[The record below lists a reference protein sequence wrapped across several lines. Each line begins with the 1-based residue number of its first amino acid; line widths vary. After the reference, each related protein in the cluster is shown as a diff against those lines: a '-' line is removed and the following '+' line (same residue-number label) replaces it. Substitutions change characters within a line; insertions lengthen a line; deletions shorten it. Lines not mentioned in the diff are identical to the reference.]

1 MRNRQLHFALLA
13 FAEEAAWQ
21 LASDTAAGHEVPFEV
36 VEARGARRDRPLYCY
51 RPLTADFIDQRQ
63 SVIARLPTYLPAV
76 HALSAVG
83 GLEAYLQAR
92 VSRGGVSG
100 MRPRERAEL
109 ALRALLGQVFED
121 SSDFALVPAR
131 FEQAYAD
138 LEAIVHEGRTETL
151 VVAPLLGLQLE
162 SAEVAMGD
170 GLALMRGDALD
181 DAPADAVW
189 PRGGGTPHVLAVL
202 RWEAAA
208 GDEAPLEHARI
219 RLGRLVTALR
229 LYDPAG
235 VGLGPAAWT
244 RTAGGPW
251 QVVVLG
257 PGAALGRPRAACPV
271 TPAQE
276 DELRAFCSL
285 VGRRTP
291 RGGEVAWALRRFELG
306 CTRERP
312 EDGLTDHLLALRALL
327 EPEGPA
333 SGRLAG
339 RLAAVCAE
347 PDDRDALAERVRLAV
362 AAERSVV
369 TGAGLPPAEVVAALA
384 GDVESHARAI
394 LRDVLCGHLDA
405 DVRAVA
411 DALLQPAEAPQGMPA
426 EAPVRF

>member
-1 MRNRQLHFALLA
+1 VWGPEG
-13 FAEEAAWQ
+13 EE
-21 LASDTAAGHEVPFEV
+21 
-36 VEARGARRDRPLYCY
+36 
-51 RPLTADFIDQRQ
+51 
-63 SVIARLPTYLPAV
+63 
-76 HALSAVG
+76 
-83 GLEAYLQAR
+83 
-92 VSRGGVSG
+92 
-100 MRPRERAEL
+100 
-109 ALRALLGQVFED
+109 
-121 SSDFALVPAR
+121 
-131 FEQAYAD
+131 
-138 LEAIVHEGRTETL
+138 
-151 VVAPLLGLQLE
+151 
-162 SAEVAMGD
+162 
-170 GLALMRGDALD
+170 
-181 DAPADAVW
+181 
-189 PRGGGTPHVLAVL
+189 PHVLAVL

-208 GDEAPLEHARI
+208 GDEAPLRHARV
-219 RLGRLVTALR
+219 RLGRLLTALR
-229 LYDPAG
+229 LYDEVAICFG
-235 VGLGPAAWT
+235 AAAWT
-244 RTAGGPW
+244 RTGGGPW
-251 QVVVLG
+251 HAVVLG
-257 PGAALGRPRAACPV
+257 VGSGRSHGTCLVPA
-271 TPAQE
+271 AQE

-411 DALLQPAEAPQGMPA
+411 DALLQPAEAPEGMPA